1 MRVLKNLNLFHSDLC
16 VEIHFLLA
24 NSVEL
29 VSLVLPYTI
38 YTTCQFLTEF

>member
-1 MRVLKNLNLFHSDLC
+1 MRVLKNLNLFDSDLC
-16 VEIHFLLA
+16 VETHFLLA

-29 VSLVLPYTI
+29 VLPYAI